1 MWERTLSQKL
11 VRLFCEQKVVDE
23 SKADAY
29 VYGYELLISSVVSV
43 LLVVLIAVVCGD
55 VRYALSFLIGFI
67 PQRIYIGGYHATSHT
82 RCYLAFTGLALICI
96 LLSKVIAANHLFRI
110 LTTAA
115 LMGIAIFF
123 SPIEATNKPL
133 GKKKR
138 LSYKMVAS
146 VLSSID
152 FLFAIFNV
160 LPDTRSI
167 TVYYI
172 SKWVLVIFAI
182 IPFNCQ
188 NISRRDRGGNIR
200 RMQTRR
206 RYSAP
211 RALHVLQRD
220 YACHRN
226 SLSRR
231 PRRGGGLAARCL
243 CQRADKLPQVL
254 IQR

>member
-1 MWERTLSQKL
+1 MSRAGSQNLRDFFVNYVRNGAVGAGTHVREPIGHNAVRRTEAP
-11 VRLFCEQKVVDE
+11 VRALQHGNVVLR
-23 SKADAY
+23 
-29 VYGYELLISSVVSV
+29 YGYELLISSVVSV
-43 LLVVLIAVVCGD
+43 LLVILVSAVCGD
-55 VRYALSFLIGFI
+55 VRYSLSFLIGFI

-182 IPFNCQ
+182 IPFFQ
-188 NISRRDRGGNIR
+188 KQAKIS
-200 RMQTRR
+200 
-206 RYSAP
+206 
-211 RALHVLQRD
+211 
-220 YACHRN
+220 
-226 SLSRR
+226 
-231 PRRGGGLAARCL
+231 
-243 CQRADKLPQVL
+243 
-254 IQR
+254 